1 MLFLNKFASFLFTDL
16 FMLFTTLLV
25 LRWDKCHHLS
35 VLWKN
40 RFKSFCILLVAHAS
54 IFNSTSLNVL
64 LRLQMLFQITDL
76 QLVLSQNAFYFSFT
90 CAAEANVLPILQ
102 KGRNTVEWTWWR
114 HRSANN
120 KGWCP
125 QSFLANSVPVHL
137 HWILSK
143 LKRISRISTLPPLEK
158 FLRTPMLTTECK
170 FSGKALEARA
180 SPWITQCT

>member
-114 HRSANN
+114 RRSANN

-137 HWILSK
+137 HWIHSK
-143 LKRISRISTLPPLEK
+143 LKRISTISTLHPWKNFCGRPCSQLNAY
-158 FLRTPMLTTECK
+158 FLAKLWRRELLRE
-170 FSGKALEARA
+170 SRNA
-180 SPWITQCT
+180 Q